1 MRAFI
6 AASALLGL
14 LAACSP
20 LAADTKTRIADLER
34 IFPLGSSLEGT
45 EVALKAEHLPYTVF
59 SPQDCE
65 KNAKLTMPT
74 YTPKGGPCAFA
85 LAKISQTWYGYS
97 IDVQLRLFFDSSNT
111 LVHRDFDRIDTF
123 I

>member
-1 MRAFI
+1 MRVFI
-6 AASALLGL
+6 IASGLIGL

-34 IFPLGSSLEGT
+34 IFPLGISMKDA
-45 EVALKAEHLPYTVF
+45 EVALKAERLPHTVF
-59 SPQDCE
+59 TPQDCE
-65 KNAKLTMPT
+65 KNAKMTMPT
-74 YTPKGGPCAFA
+74 YTPKGGACAFA
-85 LAKISQTWYGYS
+85 LAKIGQTWYGYS
-97 IDVQLRLFFDSSNT
+97 VDVQLRLFFDASNT

>member
-1 MRAFI
+1 MRALVI
-6 AASALLGL
+6 ASGLIGL

-20 LAADTKTRIADLER
+20 LAADTKARIADLER
-34 IFPLGSSLEGT
+34 VFPLGMSLNEAD
-45 EVALKAEHLPYTVF
+45 VVLNSQKLPHTVF
-59 SPQDCE
+59 TTQICE
-65 KNAKLTMPT
+65 KNAKVTMPT

-85 LAKISQTWYGYS
+85 LAKVGQTWYGYS
-97 IDVQLRLFFDSSNT
+97 VDVELRLFFDTSNV